1 MAKGR
6 KRELKRAF
14 LMGTRSARS
23 TACWKQPGRATSA
36 PYSSPYSLA
45 QTPHRQTT
53 QSKRSLTRLSRFLAS
68 LGGGSSSGCD
78 GLGSRHGL
86 LRRHRPH
93 GGRRRG
99 MPGRR
104 CWLERRRQTLTAP
117 GTTSGACGGSGHLG
131 LTSAVVAGPR
141 LRRPWGGRGEALS
154 QIPRGGRPRC
164 PPRVVR
170 QGEAVLEVGAAV
182 VVVVVVRVVDI
193 VVHVVAL
200 HEATPSIVF
209 VEAVHVVFGVTI
221 TAIVVGGAVPVVVV
235 RVATTIVVVVIV
247 FLLSAVNKRIAVV
260 VVLVVVVEDAIISTT
275 ASVRIVSVVVPV
287 IFSATPPPRFG
298 AGKSTLAH
306 GVVVVLVVAIIHS
319 SVVVE
324 SPTGGS
330 VLLPQDGCPV
340 LLASLAF
347 VEEGI
352 LLGIVEVS
360 AWTSGYPVASAPALH
375 RAGPG
380 LVQAVATGL
389 LPVVF
394 SLL

>member
-6 KRELKRAF
+6 KSEPKRAF
-14 LMGTRSARS
+14 LMGTRSAQS
-23 TACWKQPGRATSA
+23 TACMETAGQGDCSTLQFFLRTSCTNT
-36 PYSSPYSLA
+36 PSPYN
-45 QTPHRQTT
+45 PK
-53 QSKRSLTRLSRFLAS
+53 SKRSLTRLSRFLAS
-68 LGGGSSSGCD
+68 LGGGGSSGGD

-86 LRRHRPH
+86 LRRHRLH
-93 GGRRRG
+93 GGRCRG

-117 GTTSGACGGSGHLG
+117 GTTSGAGGGSGHLG

-141 LRRPWGGRGEALS
+141 LRRPRGGRGEALS
-154 QIPRGGRPRC
+154 QISRGGRPRC

-200 HEATPSIVF
+200 HEATTAIVF
-209 VEAVHVVFGVTI
+209 VVAVHVVFRVTI
-221 TAIVVGGAVPVVVV
+221 TVIVVDVAVPDVVV

-247 FLLSAVNKRIAVV
+247 FLLSAVV
-260 VVLVVVVEDAIISTT
+260 VVLVVVEDAIISTT
-275 ASVRIVSVVVPV
+275 ASVRIVSVAVPV

-324 SPTGGS
+324 GPAGGL

-352 LLGIVEVS
+352 LLGIVVVS
-360 AWTSGYPVASAPALH
+360 AWTSG
-375 RAGPG
+375 
-380 LVQAVATGL
+380 
-389 LPVVF
+389 
-394 SLL
+394 